1 MGLFSFFKKV
11 AKIAIPAAIAYFT
24 GGASTAA
31 GTGFAGMSAAATK
44 AAGSALTGVL
54 SGGLQSTKKTSP
66 VTSVSAPAQSQTQ
79 QVDTSAAIAKQEQQ
93 KRLALNAG
101 ADTPSNAL
109 GVLGKP
115 TVTKKK
121 LLGA

>member
-1 MGLFSFFKKV
+1 M
-11 AKIAIPAAIAYFT
+11 APIAISAALAYYT
-24 GGASTAA
+24 TGASTLP
-31 GTGFAGMSAAATK
+31 GTGAAGMSAAGTAATK
-44 AAGSALTGVL
+44 AAGSSLTGVL
-54 SGGLQSTKKTSP
+54 LGGLQRTKKTSP
-66 VTSVSAPAQSQTQ
+66 VTAVSAPAQSQTQ
-79 QVDTSAAIAKQEQQ
+79 PVDTSAAIAKQEQQ

>member
-1 MGLFSFFKKV
+1 MGFFSRVLKHIKKNFTTAV
-11 AKIAIPAAIAYFT
+11 KIGLAYATGGTSAAIST
-24 GGASTAA
+24 GAQAIMNG
-31 GTGFAGMSAAATK
+31 GFLDG
-44 AAGSALTGVL
+44 
-54 SGGLQSTKKTSP
+54 TKKKSSP
-66 VTSVSAPAQSQTQ
+66 VTGAVSSATSQTQ
-79 QVDTSAAIAKQEQQ
+79 PVDNTAAIAKQEQQ

-101 ADTPSNAL
+101 ADTPSTAL